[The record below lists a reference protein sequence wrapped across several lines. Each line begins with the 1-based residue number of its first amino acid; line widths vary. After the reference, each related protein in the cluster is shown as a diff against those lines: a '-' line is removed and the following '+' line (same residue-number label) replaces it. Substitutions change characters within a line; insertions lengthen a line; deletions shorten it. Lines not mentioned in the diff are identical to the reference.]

1 MIFTKTLTRLIYIFC
16 VVGLS
21 ICWYYVCDG
30 MLARMSLVWPSGES
44 PTYNK
49 YSGMRS
55 LARLTLALPY
65 RENLHA
71 GIFSLRWLMIRSLV
85 WWSRCWTRNILTSS
99 SSHLG
104 NGETPSWYNNRY
116 PHYISRERKIK
127 LNGTTVLGWLTSPLC
142 GFYLIVWIFLLSL
155 RLHLHLL
162 CQLCIFFVSYSKS
175 SVNHSLGVWQ
185 PFFSIYNSQFADAK
199 MGKMHHS
206 IWTNSVT
213 DRTVEEHL

>member
-1 MIFTKTLTRLIYIFC
+1 MKPIRGNWNWTELEIWFSQRLWQDWYIYFV

-30 MLARMSLVWPSGES
+30 MLAGMSLVWPSGES

-55 LARLTLALPY
+55 LAGLTLALPY

-85 WWSRCWTRNILTSS
+85 WWSRWWTRNILTSS

-104 NGETPSWYNNRY
+104 NSETPSWYDNRY

-142 GFYLIVWIFLLSL
+142 GFYLIVWIFFGVSEVAPSFALPTLHFL
-155 RLHLHLL
+155 RLI
-162 CQLCIFFVSYSKS
+162 Q
-175 SVNHSLGVWQ
+175 
-185 PFFSIYNSQFADAK
+185 
-199 MGKMHHS
+199 
-206 IWTNSVT
+206 
-213 DRTVEEHL
+213 